1 MKKTIRL
8 TESQL
13 NMVIKKIVKEQAF
26 MSGNDDNIGVVSPNR
41 GGGDF
46 ENNEDDDDIDFG
58 SSHSRSSLDDF
69 ESCATEL
76 VNSGYPG
83 DKLLEKLQDIIDSNS
98 ENQY

>member
-1 MKKTIRL
+1 MKRTIRL

-26 MSGNDDNIGVVSPNR
+26 MNSNDDNIGVVSPNR

-46 ENNEDDDDIDFG
+46 EDNEDDEADFG
-58 SSHSRSSLDDF
+58 SSHSRESLDDF

-76 VNSGYPG
+76 INSGYPAE
-83 DKLLEKLQDIIDSNS
+83 KLLQKLQDIVDSNS
-98 ENQY
+98 DNQY